1 MKILKS
7 LYKTYKLKEKEHTL
21 STRKEVI
28 LLNLSDEL
36 SVEDSIALFEDINN
50 TFINK
55 LERRLDSINKEKG
68 HIEQFLTLKEYY
80 S

>member
-7 LYKTYKLKEKEHTL
+7 LYKAYKIKEKKHTL

-36 SVEDSIALFEDINN
+36 SIEDSIALFEDINT

-55 LERRLDSINKEKG
+55 LERRLSSINKEKE

-80 S
+80 G